1 MIQKN
6 PIRFFLLALLLIGI
20 DQASK
25 LWILHYMQEH
35 LYMPIHVIGDWLK
48 FQYVLNPGMAF
59 GMELNHQ
66 YGKLFL
72 SVFRLFAMAG
82 IGWYLVYLAKRGA
95 PNGLLYAMALILAG
109 AIGNVIDSTFY
120 GVYLN
125 NAPYGAPTPWFHG
138 QVIDFIFVDA
148 WEGILP
154 RWIPIWGGQYFSM
167 PIFNFADSCIFVGV
181 CLILFFQRRFYQ
193 EQAQHDNLLPDAP
206 DATNAAVLPTAEVF
220 DETERTERNQP
231 DEVTNATDQQDLE
244 QADADETSVP
254 AAETLPDNV
263 PDSAPSR
270 FEPAPV
276 HTEEPVTTPVLNES
290 DEQKK

>member
-1 MIQKN
+1 MMPKN
-6 PIRFFLLALLLIGI
+6 PLRFFLLALLLIGI

-25 LWILHYMQEH
+25 LWILHHMQEH
-35 LYMPIHVIGDWLK
+35 MYMPIQVIGDWLK

-66 YGKLFL
+66 YGKLVL
-72 SVFRLFAMAG
+72 SIFRLFAMVG
-82 IGWYLVYLAKRGA
+82 IGWYLLYLARNGA

-138 QVIDFIFVDA
+138 QVIDFIFFDL
-148 WEGILP
+148 WEGVLP
-154 RWIPIWGGQYFSM
+154 RSIPIWGGSYFSM

-193 EQAQHDNLLPDAP
+193 EQADREAAHRQAESDGIINQQVAYHEPDHFTP
-206 DATNAAVLPTAEVF
+206 
-220 DETERTERNQP
+220 ETPQVRVQP
-231 DEVTNATDQQDLE
+231 D
-244 QADADETSVP
+244 P
-254 AAETLPDNV
+254 
-263 PDSAPSR
+263 
-270 FEPAPV
+270 
-276 HTEEPVTTPVLNES
+276 TEEVNPNRPSADNSLA
-290 DEQKK
+290 DR

>member
-6 PIRFFLLALLLIGI
+6 PIRFFLLTLLLIGI

-35 LYMPIHVIGDWLK
+35 LYMPINVIGDWLK

-72 SVFRLFAMAG
+72 SIFRLFAMVG

-138 QVIDFIFVDA
+138 QVIDFIFVDL
-148 WEGILP
+148 WEGIIP

-181 CLILFFQRRFYQ
+181 CLILFFQRRFYN
-193 EQAQHDNLLPDAP
+193 EQAERDALLPDDP
-206 DATNAAVLPTAEVF
+206 DAANAAVLPTTEAIDQEPVR
-220 DETERTERNQP
+220 DEPITANGISGE
-231 DEVTNATDQQDLE
+231 
-244 QADADETSVP
+244 
-254 AAETLPDNV
+254 NV
-263 PDSAPSR
+263 PSPGTDDK
-270 FEPAPV
+270 PV
-276 HTEEPVTTPVLNES
+276 STMAGEPVERK
-290 DEQKK
+290 E

>member
-1 MIQKN
+1 MKN
-6 PIRFFLLALLLIGI
+6 PIRFFLVALLLIGI

-25 LWILHYMQEH
+25 LWILQYMQAH
-35 LYMPIHVIGDWLK
+35 LYMPINVIGNWLK

-59 GMELNHQ
+59 GMELQHQ

-72 SVFRLFAMAG
+72 SIFRMFAMVG
-82 IGWYLVYLAKRGA
+82 IGWYLVYLAKRNA

-125 NAPYGAPTPWFHG
+125 NAPFGAPTRWFHG
-138 QVIDFIFVDA
+138 QVIDFIFFDL

-193 EQAQHDNLLPDAP
+193 QQAEQEAQLFHEKTPTDGVVVDEAHTAP
-206 DATNAAVLPTAEVF
+206 
-220 DETERTERNQP
+220 
-231 DEVTNATDQQDLE
+231 
-244 QADADETSVP
+244 ADEPTLPLP
-254 AAETLPDNV
+254 AAEHAEAKSEEAETKPISV
-263 PDSAPSR
+263 PVA
-270 FEPAPV
+270 A
-276 HTEEPVTTPVLNES
+276 TEKTTK
-290 DEQKK
+290 DE

>member
-6 PIRFFLLALLLIGI
+6 PIRFFLLALVLIAI

-25 LWILHYMQEH
+25 LWILQYMQEH
-35 LYMPIHVIGDWLK
+35 LYMPINIIGDWFK

-66 YGKLFL
+66 YGKLVL
-72 SVFRLFAMAG
+72 SVFRLFAMVG
-82 IGWYLVYLAKRGA
+82 IGWYLVYLAKHGA

-120 GVYLN
+120 GVYLH

-138 QVIDFIFVDA
+138 QVIDFIFFDL

-154 RWIPIWGGQYFSM
+154 SWIPVWGGSYFSM

-193 EQAQHDNLLPDAP
+193 QQAEREGLLPDNP
-206 DATNAAVLPTAEVF
+206 DATNAAVLPMSELADELDTPATEMNSQAEAKLA
-220 DETERTERNQP
+220 ERN
-231 DEVTNATDQQDLE
+231 DEESTTDDQD
-244 QADADETSVP
+244 QVDKPIAV
-254 AAETLPDNV
+254 
-263 PDSAPSR
+263 
-270 FEPAPV
+270 
-276 HTEEPVTTPVLNES
+276 S
-290 DEQKK
+290 DEPLKEKEA